1 MIERL
6 LKAMFVGCTASLV
19 MLVLVLL
26 AIQSGLAPFNL
37 TPAAAFLE
45 RLGADQT
52 PYPLLLHFGYGAFW
66 SVFFILL
73 FRERTTIAKGLG
85 LGVALWLLM
94 MLVVSPLL
102 GWGVFG
108 AASAA
113 AAGLSPQAPLYHAA
127 GLGFLFWTLVAHLIY
142 GAIVGWFDP
151 QWVGFGPR
159 RRGFSTRSVEA

>member
-1 MIERL
+1 MIQRL

-26 AIQSGLAPFNL
+26 AIQNGIAPFNL
-37 TPAAAFLE
+37 PPAAAFLAKLQVD
-45 RLGADQT
+45 RA

-73 FRERTTIAKGLG
+73 FRETTSVAKGLG

-102 GWGVFG
+102 GWGLFG
-108 AASAA
+108 MASTS
-113 AAGLSPQAPLYHAA
+113 GLSPQAPLYHAA
-127 GLGFLFWTLVAHLIY
+127 GIGFIVSTLVAHLVY
-142 GAIVGWFDP
+142 GGIVGWFDP
-151 QWVGFGPR
+151 QWLGYPPR
-159 RRGFSTRSVEA
+159 HRGLHPHSAAA